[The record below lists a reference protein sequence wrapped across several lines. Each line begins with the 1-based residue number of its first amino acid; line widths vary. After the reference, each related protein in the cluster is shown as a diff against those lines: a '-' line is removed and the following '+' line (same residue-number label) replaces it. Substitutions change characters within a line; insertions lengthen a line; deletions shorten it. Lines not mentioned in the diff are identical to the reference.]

1 MIEIDGSFGE
11 GGGAILRQALGLSA
25 YARRPVRVRG
35 IRAGRQNPGLAAQHL
50 TAVEAAGVVCGAGIR
65 GDRKGSQE
73 LVFEPGEIRSGSFR
87 LDVGTAG
94 ATTLV
99 LQTILLPCLLSDG
112 EFEFELTGGTDVPW
126 SPPAEYLV
134 HVTLAAL
141 ARYGEAAVEVGRR
154 GYYPR
159 GGGRLLV
166 RLTGKSR
173 HAGPLELVRAA
184 RVRAIRGVSHA
195 DERLSDRR
203 VAERQAEAARELLA
217 AGLECPVDIEAAYS
231 RAASPGSG
239 VTLWTESEEGPALG
253 GSALGARGKPAERVG
268 REAAEALLGEIRSG
282 AAVDRYLADQLVPFV
297 AACGG
302 ALTAPEFSAH
312 VHSNIYVAERILGAR
327 VEASDGRISVRE
339 PGPTTRDVLD

>member
-25 YARRPVRVRG
+25 FAGRPIRVRK
-35 IRAGRQNPGLAAQHL
+35 IRAGRENPGLAAQHL
-50 TAVEAAGVVCGAGIR
+50 SAVKAAAAVCGARTR
-65 GDRKGSQE
+65 GASRGSPD
-73 LVFEPGEIRSGSFR
+73 LVFEPGAVRSGALR

-99 LQTILLPCLLSDG
+99 LQTVLLPCLLSDD
-112 EFEFELTGGTDVPW
+112 EFEFEVTGGTDVPW
-126 SPPAEYLV
+126 SPPADYLV
-134 HVTLAAL
+134 HVTLETL
-141 ARYGEAAVEVGRR
+141 AGYGQAEVDVETR

-159 GGGRLLV
+159 GGGRLRA
-166 RLTGKSR
+166 RLSGRSR
-173 HAGPLELVRAA
+173 PPGPLKAVRPG

-195 DERLSDRR
+195 DERLSERR
-203 VAERQAEAARELLA
+203 VAERQAEAAGEVLA
-217 AGLECPVDIEAAYS
+217 AGLECSVDIRVEYS

-239 VTLWTESEEGPALG
+239 VTVWTESDGPSLG

-268 REAAEALLGEIRSG
+268 REAAEALLGEIKSG
-282 AAVDRYLADQLVPFV
+282 AAVDRYLADQLVPFL

-302 ALTAPEFSAH
+302 MLTAPVLSAH

-327 VEASDGRISVRE
+327 FEVEAGRISVRE
-339 PGPTTRDVLD
+339 PRTTMENDRR